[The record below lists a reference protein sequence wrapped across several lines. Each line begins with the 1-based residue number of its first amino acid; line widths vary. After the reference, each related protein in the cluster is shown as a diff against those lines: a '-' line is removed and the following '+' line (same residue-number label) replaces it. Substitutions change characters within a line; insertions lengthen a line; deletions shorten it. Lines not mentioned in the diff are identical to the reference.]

1 LLKLFGDQAVDVS
14 TVRQWVVPFSTDD
27 SSSEAFFTGTACRL
41 LFIAEEDAEL
51 MVVTVFRNSVF

>member
-1 LLKLFGDQAVDVS
+1 MDVS

-41 LFIAEEDAEL
+41 LFIAVEDAEL